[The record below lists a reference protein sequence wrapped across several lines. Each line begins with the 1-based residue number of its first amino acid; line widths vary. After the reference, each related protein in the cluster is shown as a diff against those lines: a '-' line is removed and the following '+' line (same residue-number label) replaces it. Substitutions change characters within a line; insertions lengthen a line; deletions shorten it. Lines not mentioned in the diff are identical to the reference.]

1 MDYIYFFG
9 AIGSAMMLAAFFLKN
24 LGDLDDNTIYDEV
37 MNLLGST
44 FLIIY
49 TWDLNAW
56 PLFIMFTIW
65 AVWSAKVLVEKTIKK
80 S

>member
-9 AIGSAMMLAAFFLKN
+9 VFGAAMVMTAFFLKN
-24 LGDLDDNTIYDEV
+24 LGNLDKDTFYDEV
-37 MNLLGST
+37 LNLLGST

-49 TWDLNAW
+49 AWDLAAW
-56 PLFIMFTIW
+56 PIFILFTIW
-65 AVWSAKVLVEKTIKK
+65 AVWSGKVLIEKFGK